1 MYWTSDVQFTR
12 SQYCTGTTSSTH
24 PQQLE
29 HGGDDRGLSA
39 RGAQDADDRNDVF
52 IIHVQVAVPLLSH
65 GMSSEELSV
74 LKVV

>member
-39 RGAQDADDRNDVF
+39 RGAQDADDSHDVF
-52 IIHVQVAVPLLSH
+52 VIHVQVAVPLLSH